1 MKNSATPTT
10 TEATATKIQKLA
22 AKLRG
27 VAYKFSRSTGVY
39 VDPEDIYS
47 DLVTAILNQAQ
58 VDPEF
63 INQTD
68 AYIIQFAKFQASHI
82 CQKAQ
87 VYLRFVDELGNVVD
101 PEDEDQAED
110 LEMTA
115 EVREKLLQNI
125 QAVETEVLYNEMVE
139 TFVQT
144 ATSNLNQSEL
154 ETVYMLYMGYK
165 PAEIAR
171 EANISRAAVSMRID
185 KIAKKL
191 KGVEE

>member
-1 MKNSATPTT
+1 MTKKATIT
-10 TEATATKIQKLA
+10 TEATANKIQKLA
-22 AKLRG
+22 AKLRS

-144 ATSNLNQSEL
+144 ATSNLKQSEL